1 MLDLGHLAVNRCRA
15 HHLAAER
22 LSNGLMTETDTEYR
36 RGRRGFVDEFEADA
50 GLNRCAWSGRKHN
63 GIRPRGHH
71 LGNGNL
77 VVAVHGNVCPKPSQA
92 VEEIEGEAVVV
103 VDEDDH
109 VPPCLQ
115 GFTVGLEGGQAARCS
130 GGYWPRL

>member
-1 MLDLGHLAVNRCRA
+1 MITRRFQGTIDATKKSRACMLDLGHLAVNRCRA

-50 GLNRCAWSGRKHN
+50 GLIRCAWSGRKHN

-77 VVAVHGNVCPKPSQA
+77 VVAVHGNVCPKLSRQ
-92 VEEIEGEAVVV
+92 
-103 VDEDDH
+103 
-109 VPPCLQ
+109 
-115 GFTVGLEGGQAARCS
+115 
-130 GGYWPRL
+130 WKRLKVKLS